1 MRKSCVVLVEYMC
14 ATHVK
19 LLGGIDLLVD
29 VFLRLKVDGL
39 EGGLWQRVS
48 MGIIRG
54 AGQLD
59 AP

>member
-1 MRKSCVVLVEYMC
+1 M
-14 ATHVK
+14 K

-39 EGGLWQRVS
+39 EGGLRQRVS

-54 AGQLD
+54 ARQLD